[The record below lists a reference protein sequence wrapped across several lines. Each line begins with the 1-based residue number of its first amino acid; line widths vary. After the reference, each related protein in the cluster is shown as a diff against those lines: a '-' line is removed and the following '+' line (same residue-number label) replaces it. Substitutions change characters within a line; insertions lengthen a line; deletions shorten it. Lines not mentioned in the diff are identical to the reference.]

1 MIELNAAK
9 KLLVAAL
16 VLELLGYMASGLLAQ
31 SAPGVP
37 ALTQLSGFTKSL
49 TQQTNNIPGDLNY
62 TVISTT
68 PVSGALSFTNAL
80 NYIGTY
86 IGIAVNYLVRF
97 LLVIFTLIYI
107 IVDGMLMIVFLLT
120 IFLPEIFVEVNLGE
134 FAFLFG
140 AAEAVI
146 DPLLAIYLFSVL
158 RAIISGI
165 EGAAGKAAMMAVRK

>member
-1 MIELNAAK
+1 
-9 KLLVAAL
+9 
-16 VLELLGYMASGLLAQ
+16 
-31 SAPGVP
+31 
-37 ALTQLSGFTKSL
+37 
-49 TQQTNNIPGDLNY
+49 
-62 TVISTT
+62 
-68 PVSGALSFTNAL
+68 VSGALSLTNAL